1 MAMLNNQRVHIFFE
15 TCFPGFSICCFRALR
30 KFFLVLRC
38 RVWTR
43 PAGLC
48 GVNPQ
53 IGHDLRLN
61 GDVNMK
67 WESNDL
73 TGSIPP
79 WYAIWAFIYIYLYL
93 SIFIYIY
100 LYLSIYIYLS
110 IFLLA
115 RSRFLLVELQ
125 YRLGWPNPHS
135 SGWNSSSP
143 FHHLLLKSNL
153 SGWCQSSFSHM
164 LTHMLSY
171 FIVCAL

>member
-1 MAMLNNQRVHIFFE
+1 MAMLNNQRVYIYTSFLRHVFLNFQYVVLGLCESFF
-15 TCFPGFSICCFRALR
+15 GL
-30 KFFLVLRC
+30 
-38 RVWTR
+38 VWTH

-93 SIFIYIY
+93 SIF
-100 LYLSIYIYLS
+100 
-110 IFLLA
+110 LLA
-115 RSRFLLVELQ
+115 RSRFVLVELQ

>member
-1 MAMLNNQRVHIFFE
+1 MAMLNNQRVYIYTSF
-15 TCFPGFSICCFRALR
+15 LR
-30 KFFLVLRC
+30 HVFLNFQYVVL
-38 RVWTR
+38 
-43 PAGLC
+43 GLC
-48 GVNPQ
+48 ESFFWSCLDTSGRS
-53 IGHDLRLN
+53 LRGESPN
-61 GDVNMK
+61 WAWPEAEWGCQYEVRIK
-67 WESNDL
+67 WFDWFDSSL
-73 TGSIPP
+73 ICHLS
-79 WYAIWAFIYIYLYL
+79 IYLYL

-100 LYLSIYIYLS
+100 LYLSI
-110 IFLLA
+110 FLLA
-115 RSRFLLVELQ
+115 RSRFVLVELQ